1 MKGLIEV
8 GAASALLLCC
18 TAAVAGSPP
27 SYSSLAREL
36 VQGCLKTPTSDSVSH
51 LAAQL
56 GATPYSEVR
65 RRQEMKSETSQFP
78 DPGDNR
84 DQRTRTTVT
93 EYRGWDLPQAGAGT
107 LAYEEKS
114 TEVVWVDHAT
124 GQPMSPVSGARDHAC
139 QLSAPV
145 ARARTMFEL
154 FEALTTLNYGI
165 RISADR
171 RWVDVF
177 MFDPDRYDI
186 ELSFALDAP
195 LAGLPAGRSE
205 GRLVLT
211 DGGSRISNYVGAGIE
226 PVTLMKASFLA
237 GLDQTAT
244 MSLIN
249 EAIEP
254 MVQRLA
260 RVGR

>member
-1 MKGLIEV
+1 MRGLIGV
-8 GAASALLLCC
+8 GAASALFLLC
-18 TAAVAGSPP
+18 TASVAGTPP
-27 SYSSLAREL
+27 SDSTLARDL
-36 VQGCLKTPTSDSVSH
+36 VQGCLKTPTSESVSH
-51 LAAQL
+51 LATQI
-56 GATPYSEVR
+56 GATPFSEVR
-65 RRQEMKSETSQFP
+65 RQQELKSETIQVP

-84 DQRTRTTVT
+84 DQRTRSTVT
-93 EYRGWDLPQAGAGT
+93 EYHGWDLPQASAGT
-107 LAYEEKS
+107 LSYKERK

-124 GQPMSPVSGARDHAC
+124 GQPMSPVNVARDHAC

-145 ARARTMFEL
+145 ARARSMFEL
-154 FEALTTLNYGI
+154 FETLTTLNYGI

-177 MFDPDRYDI
+177 MFDPDQYDI

-195 LAGLPAGRSE
+195 LAGLPAGRAE

-211 DGGSRISNYVGAGIE
+211 DGGPRLSNYVGAGIE
-226 PVTLMKASFLA
+226 PVTLTKASFLA

-244 MSLIN
+244 MSLMN

-254 MVQRLA
+254 VVQRLA
-260 RVGR
+260 SVGR

>member
-1 MKGLIEV
+1 
-8 GAASALLLCC
+8 LCC
-18 TAAVAGSPP
+18 TASVAGSPS
-27 SYSSLAREL
+27 SYSTLAREL

-51 LAAQL
+51 LAVHVS
-56 GATPYSEVR
+56 ATPYSEA
-65 RRQEMKSETSQFP
+65 RRQQELKSETGRFP

-93 EYRGWDLPQAGAGT
+93 EYLGWDLPQASAGT
-107 LAYEEKS
+107 LSYREEQ
-114 TEVVWVDHAT
+114 TEVDWIDRAT
-124 GQPMSPVSGARDHAC
+124 GQPMSPVSVARNRAC

-154 FEALTTLNYGI
+154 FETLTTRDFGI

-177 MFDPDRYDI
+177 MFDPDQYDI

-195 LAGLPAGRSE
+195 LAGLPVGPSE
-205 GRLVLT
+205 SRLVLA
-211 DGGSRISNYVGAGIE
+211 DGGPRISNYVGPGIA
-226 PVTLMKASFLA
+226 PVTLTKASFLA

-254 MVQRLA
+254 VVQRLA
-260 RVGR
+260 RLGR